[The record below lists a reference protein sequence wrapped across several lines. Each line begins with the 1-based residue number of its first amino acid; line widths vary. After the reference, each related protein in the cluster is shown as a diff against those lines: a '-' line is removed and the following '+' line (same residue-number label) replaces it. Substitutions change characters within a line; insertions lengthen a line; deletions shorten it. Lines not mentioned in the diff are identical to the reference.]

1 MIMGNILTSEQRT
14 VLKSRH
20 GNERDRRV
28 CDRIKAVLLYDKGWS
43 YGEIAEALLLS
54 EEAIRKHVR
63 DYQKFNK
70 LETANGG
77 SASKLSELEE
87 KELIEHLEVCN
98 YVYAKDISNYIEKK
112 IRCCLYNSRS
122 NKAIKEIRLCILN

>member
-87 KELIEHLEVCN
+87 KELIEHLEVM
-98 YVYAKDISNYIEKK
+98 
-112 IRCCLYNSRS
+112 
-122 NKAIKEIRLCILN
+122 